1 MFKVRFTCDV
11 EYVIVLVIWS
21 WGEGLGGARKHVFNF
36 KYINVFHGSKI
47 TLEPFSCSQYCTI

>member
-21 WGEGLGGARKHVFNF
+21 WGEGLGGARKLVFIY
-36 KYINVFHGSKI
+36 KDIIVFHAI
-47 TLEPFSCSQYCTI
+47 R